1 MDAGARVAA
10 VNVDVDSLYLYYRI
24 HGLDESAASNA
35 VWERGVVR
43 FAELFDELG
52 VSATFFVVGQD
63 LERWSRARE
72 IAAELVAAGHELA
85 SHSWSHPYDLTRRS
99 PEEIARELDRAGDLL
114 TEIRGTRVAGFRAP
128 GYTMTE
134 TVWDLLGRRHYGYDS
149 SLFPCPPYYLAK
161 ATVMAAMR
169 LVGRESRSILD
180 RPSVMWEPRTPHW
193 RRGVLELPITVLPGL
208 RLPFIGTSLLMM
220 GQRGYRLVRPLLRR
234 AGFVNLEFHAIDLC
248 DRDLDGIDPALAA
261 RQPDLRVSLR
271 DKQALFRRVIGDLR
285 DDWGVHTLEAIA
297 PLYTS

>member
-1 MDAGARVAA
+1 MDAGARIAA
-10 VNVDVDSLYLYYRI
+10 VNVDVDSLYLYCRI
-24 HGLDESAASNA
+24 HGLDEASATDA

-52 VSATFFVVGQD
+52 VAATFFIVGAD
-63 LERWSRARE
+63 LERSARART

-85 SHSWSHPYDLTRRS
+85 SHSWSHPYDLTRL
-99 PEEIARELDRAGDLL
+99 PPDEIGRELDRAADVLAEL
-114 TEIRGTRVAGFRAP
+114 RGSPIAGFRAP
-128 GYTMTE
+128 GYTMTD
-134 TVWDLLGRRHYGYDS
+134 TVWELLGRRSYGYDS

-161 ATVMAAMR
+161 ATVMGLMR

-193 RRGVLELPITVLPGL
+193 RRGTLELPITVLPGL

-220 GQRGYRLVRPLLRR
+220 GQRGYQLMRPLLRR
-234 AGFVNLEFHAIDLC
+234 ASFVNLELHGIDLC
-248 DRDLDGIDPALAA
+248 DRELDGIDPRIAA
-261 RQPDLRVSLR
+261 RQPDLRITLR

-285 DDWGVHTLEAIA
+285 DDWGVATLEAIA
-297 PLYTS
+297 PRYTS